1 MAGLV
6 SLDQAKTHLNIK
18 SSTNDDEVTHFLEVA
33 SDLVEEEAKRVWRD
47 TTFTEYHTE
56 VGGSRDLVLFHSP
69 VKSITSITDNG
80 STFSGSDY
88 TLINASGL
96 IRLTSLRFVATPA
109 PVAVVYVAGAAAVP
123 LLAQHAALET
133 LRHLWQTQRGTAIR
147 NPLNGDE
154 YTPGTTFSLPQ
165 RAVELI
171 AKLAN
176 HNGIG

>member
-6 SLDQAKTHLNIK
+6 SLAQAKTHLNIK
-18 SSTNDDEVTHFLEVA
+18 ASTNDDEVTYFLEVA

-47 TTFTEYHTE
+47 TTYTERHN
-56 VGGSRDLVLFHSP
+56 GGTDAIVLFHSP
-69 VKSITSITDNG
+69 VKSITSVTA
-80 STFSGSDY
+80 SGSVVSSADY
-88 TLINASGL
+88 RLTESTGL
-96 IRLTSLRFVATPA
+96 IRMASGTFAGGVGD
-109 PVAVVYVAGAAAVP
+109 VVVVYVAGATTVP
-123 LLAQHAALET
+123 NLAQHATLET

-147 NPLNGDE
+147 NPLNGDD